1 MVWWRAKSETGRP
14 AGGAK
19 PASWRPLRSPFAKLT
34 AALLAAAYLGG
45 GGWWLWQS
53 GWLGRLSGSV
63 GAELADL
70 TADAGLRV
78 GDVLVVGRKETPR
91 HALLDA
97 LAVERGAPILSID
110 LHAARARLLALP
122 WVSSVTVERML
133 PDTIVVRI
141 TERRPVAIW
150 QRHGQFS
157 LIDASGQ
164 VIAGV
169 PGGNLGE
176 LLLVV
181 GDEAPPHAAALLE
194 MLASEPELA
203 PAVKAA
209 VRVGGRRWNLH
220 LANGIDVRLP
230 EERMAE
236 AWARLADYQRR
247 HGLLDKPIR
256 SLDMRFYDRLIVQ
269 PRPDPPAE
277 KDAAGN
283 PA

>member
-1 MVWWRAKSETGRP
+1 MVWWRAKSDTGS
-14 AGGAK
+14 AGGGAM
-19 PASWRPLRSPFAKLT
+19 PVSWRPLRSPFARLT
-34 AALLAAAYLGG
+34 AAVLVAAYLGG

-53 GWLGRLSGSV
+53 GWLGRLGGSI

-78 GDVLVVGRKETPR
+78 ADVLVVGRKETPR
-91 HALLDA
+91 QALLQA
-97 LAVERGAPILSID
+97 LAVERGAPILAID

-133 PDTIVVRI
+133 PNTIIVRI
-141 TERRPVAIW
+141 TERRPIAIW

-157 LIDASGQ
+157 LIDAAGQ
-164 VIAGV
+164 VIVGV
-169 PGGNLGE
+169 PRSNLGD

-181 GDEAPPHAAALLE
+181 GDEAPPHAAALLD

-203 PAVKAA
+203 PVVRAA

-220 LANGIDVRLP
+220 LANGIDVQLP
-230 EERMAE
+230 EEHPAA

-256 SLDMRFYDRLIVQ
+256 SLDMRFSDRLIVL
-269 PRPDPPAE
+269 PRADPPPEKGAE
-277 KDAAGN
+277 GN
-283 PA
+283 AT